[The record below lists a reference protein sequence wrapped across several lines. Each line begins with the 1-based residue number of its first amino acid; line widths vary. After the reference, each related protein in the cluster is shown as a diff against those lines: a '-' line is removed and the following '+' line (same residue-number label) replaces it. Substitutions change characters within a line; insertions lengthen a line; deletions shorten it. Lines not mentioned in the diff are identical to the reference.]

1 MRAWEIFW
9 TVWLVISGASFAIIT
24 VIVTLLGFRDVK
36 AMFRSLERRPE
47 GE

>member
-1 MRAWEIFW
+1 MRAWGIFW

-24 VIVTLLGFRDVK
+24 AIVTVLGFRDLK

-47 GE
+47 DE